1 MLSFKTAISDAS
13 GNTVHSASRGRANG
27 RPILARAL
35 RCFAQSALVFLVLV
49 SSADAAPSYGQSFPS
64 GERIARSVTIYRD
77 YYGVPHVYGASD
89 AGVVFGFVYAQA
101 EDNFWQLEENYIQ
114 ALGRAAEV
122 YGERALPTDVLNRK
136 LEIGRLSREEY
147 QRASPLTRQLC
158 EAVAA
163 ALNYF
168 LARNPQ
174 VRPRLLDHF
183 EPWNVLA
190 LGRYLL
196 YQVFVFPMTGLTAD
210 GLRAAAGAP
219 KAEDLMG
226 SNAWALGPA
235 KTAGRDA
242 FLLINPHV
250 PFFGPMQFYE
260 GHLHS
265 NEGLNFSGAAPLG
278 VPLPLIGH
286 NQRLG
291 WSYTVNTP
299 DIADIYIEKFDD
311 PARPLAYLYGSG
323 RREAVE
329 WVTTVEVKTADAIQ
343 TREIRLRKTHHGPIL
358 STRDGVGLA
367 LKLSKIEEGG
377 LLDQWYEM
385 ARARSLPEFKKAMS
399 RLALPMFN
407 VVYAD
412 RDGNIFYLY
421 NGAVPRR
428 STKFDWTKPVDGSA
442 PETEWQGYHPLEELP
457 QLTNPKSGFVQN
469 CNTTPFL
476 TTTDGNP
483 DRSGYPPYMAMDPDN
498 PRGTI
503 SRKLLSR
510 EEKFTFEEWSRAVF
524 DTRAGFAEVEI
535 PQLVDEWNRLKQV
548 DAARAAKVAAAVDQ
562 LKAWDQVNTTQSDT
576 ATLFILWYH
585 HPAHLEGEKP
595 GDPWVRIQALEGVLE
610 RLNSKYG
617 TWRVPWGEINR
628 LQRVPASGD
637 VAFSDERE
645 SLPIAGARA
654 GLIFDFYSVPVS
666 GQRRLYG
673 VAGNSFVSIVRFGPT
688 IEARSVLV
696 FGQSS
701 DPASPHYFDQARL
714 YAERK
719 FKPAWFTLREIKAH
733 ASQIYH
739 PGERGARKAK

>member
-1 MLSFKTAISDAS
+1 MLSFKTTILDAS
-13 GNTVHSASRGRANG
+13 GNTVHSAPRGCASG
-27 RPILARAL
+27 LPILARAL
-35 RCFAQSALVFLVLV
+35 CRFAQSALMFLVLV
-49 SSADAAPSYGQSFPS
+49 SSADAAPSYGRSFPS
-64 GERIARSVTIYRD
+64 GEHIARSVTIYRD
-77 YYGVPHVYGASD
+77 SYGVPHVYGASD

-122 YGERALPTDVLNRK
+122 YGERALPNDVLNRK

-147 QRASPLTRQLC
+147 QRASPRTRRLC
-158 EAVAA
+158 DAVAA

-168 LARNPQ
+168 LSRNPQ
-174 VRPRLLDHF
+174 VKPRLLDRY

-196 YQVFVFPMTGLTAD
+196 YQVFVFPTTGLTAD
-210 GLRAAAGAP
+210 GLLAAAGAP

-226 SNAWALGPA
+226 SNAWAVGPA
-235 KTAGRDA
+235 RTASRDA

-250 PFFGPMQFYE
+250 PFFGPTQFYE

-265 NEGLNFSGAAPLG
+265 DEGLNFSGAAPIG

-286 NQRLG
+286 NQHLG
-291 WSYTVNTP
+291 WSYTVNIP
-299 DIADIYIEKFDD
+299 DIADVYIEKFDD
-311 PARPLAYLYGSG
+311 PARPLAYLYGGG
-323 RREAVE
+323 RREAAE
-329 WVTTVEVKTADAIQ
+329 WVTTVKVKTADAIQ

-367 LKLSKIEEGG
+367 LRLSKIEEGG

-385 ARARSLPEFKKAMS
+385 AKARSLPEFKKAMS

-428 STKFDWTKPVDGSA
+428 STKFDWTKPVDGST

-457 QLTNPKSGFVQN
+457 QLTNPKTGFVQN

-476 TTTDGNP
+476 TTTEGNP

-503 SRKLLSR
+503 SRKLLSGK
-510 EEKFTFEEWSRAVF
+510 EKFSFEEWSRVVF
-524 DTRAGFAEVEI
+524 DTRAGFAEIEI
-535 PQLVDEWNRLKQV
+535 PQLVDEWHRLKQV
-548 DAARAAKVAAAVDQ
+548 DDARAAKVAAAVDQ
-562 LKAWDQVNTTQSDT
+562 LKSWDQVNTTQSDT

-595 GDPWVRIQALEGVLE
+595 GDPWVRIRALEGVLE
-610 RLNSKYG
+610 QLNSKYG

-654 GLIFDFYSVPVS
+654 GLIFDFYSVPAS

-688 IEARSVLV
+688 VEARSVLL

-701 DPASPHYFDQARL
+701 DPASLHYFDQARL

-733 ASQIYH
+733 ARQIYR
-739 PGERGARKAK
+739 PGERGKRKAK

>member
-1 MLSFKTAISDAS
+1 
-13 GNTVHSASRGRANG
+13 
-27 RPILARAL
+27 
-35 RCFAQSALVFLVLV
+35 LVFLVLV
-49 SSADAAPSYGQSFPS
+49 SSADAAASYGQSFPS

-77 YYGVPHVYGASD
+77 SYGVPHVYGASD

-147 QRASPLTRQLC
+147 QRASPRTRQLC
-158 EAVAA
+158 EAAAA

-174 VRPRLLDHF
+174 VRPRLLDRF
-183 EPWNVLA
+183 EPWNLLA
-190 LGRYLL
+190 LGRYLV
-196 YQVFVFPMTGLTAD
+196 YQVFIFPMTGLTAD

-250 PFFGPMQFYE
+250 PFFGPTQFYE

-265 NEGLNFSGAAPLG
+265 DEGLNFSGAAPIG

-329 WVTTVEVKTADAIQ
+329 WVTTVKVKTADTIQ

-358 STRDGVGLA
+358 TTRDGVGLA

-457 QLTNPKSGFVQN
+457 QLTNPKTGFVQN

-476 TTTDGNP
+476 TTTEGNP

-562 LKAWDQVNTTQSDT
+562 LKSWDQVNTTQSDT

-595 GDPWVRIQALEGVLE
+595 GDPWVRIRALEGVLE
-610 RLNSKYG
+610 QLNSKYG

-673 VAGNSFVSIVRFGPT
+673 VAGNSFVSIVSFGPT

-719 FKPAWFTLREIKAH
+719 FKPAWFTLREIKVH

>member
-1 MLSFKTAISDAS
+1 ML
-13 GNTVHSASRGRANG
+13 
-27 RPILARAL
+27 
-35 RCFAQSALVFLVLV
+35 LVLV
-49 SSADAAPSYGQSFPS
+49 SSADVAPSYGRELPS

-77 YYGVPHVYGASD
+77 SYGVPHVYGTSD
-89 AGVVFGFVYAQA
+89 FSVVFGFVYAQA

-122 YGERALPTDVLNRK
+122 YGERALPNDVLNRK
-136 LEIGRLSREEY
+136 LEIERLSRDEY
-147 QRASPLTRQLC
+147 QRAGLRTRQLC
-158 EAVAA
+158 EAAAA

-174 VRPRLLDHF
+174 VKPRLLDRF

-190 LGRYLL
+190 LSRYLL
-196 YQVFVFPMTGLTAD
+196 YQVFVFPMSGLTAD
-210 GLRAAAGAP
+210 GPRVAAAAP
-219 KAEDLMG
+219 KSEGLMG
-226 SNAWALGPA
+226 SNAWAVGPT
-235 KTAGRDA
+235 KTASRDA

-250 PFFGPMQFYE
+250 PFLGPTQFYE

-265 NEGLNFSGAAPLG
+265 DEGLNFSGAAPLG
-278 VPLPLIGH
+278 IPLPLLGH
-286 NQRLG
+286 NQYLG
-291 WSYTVNTP
+291 WGYTVNLP

-311 PARPLAYLYGSG
+311 QARPLAYLYGG
-323 RREAVE
+323 GYREVTE
-329 WVTTVEVKTADAIQ
+329 WVTTVKVKTAGTIQ
-343 TREIRLRKTHHGPIL
+343 TRELKLRKTHHGPIL
-358 STRDGVGLA
+358 STRDGAGLA

-385 ARARSLPEFKKAMS
+385 ATARSLPEFKKALS

-421 NGAVPRR
+421 NGAIPRR
-428 STKFDWTKPVDGSA
+428 STKFDWTKPVDGST
-442 PETEWQGYHPLEELP
+442 PETEWQGYHSLEELP
-457 QLTNPKSGFVQN
+457 QLTNPRTGFVQN

-476 TTTDGNP
+476 TTTEGNP
-483 DRSGYPPYMAMDPDN
+483 DRSGYPPYMARDLDN

-503 SRKLLSR
+503 SRKLLSK
-510 EEKFTFEEWSRAVF
+510 EGSFTFEEWSRMVF
-524 DTRAGFAEVEI
+524 DTKAGFAEVEI

-562 LKAWDQVNTTQSDT
+562 LKSWDQVNTTQSDA

-585 HPAHLEGEKP
+585 HPARLGGEKP
-595 GDPWVRIQALEGVLE
+595 GEPWARVRALEGVLE

-645 SLPIAGARA
+645 SLPVAGARA

-666 GQRRLYG
+666 GQRRQYG
-673 VAGNSFVSIVRFGPT
+673 VSGNSFVSIVRFGPT

-714 YAERK
+714 YAEQK

-733 ASQIYH
+733 ARQIYN
-739 PGERGARKAK
+739 PGERGKRKAK